1 MKGIIKI
8 LIYSCVTEINDIN
21 VILFAIIILYIQCSC

>member
-8 LIYSCVTEINDIN
+8 LIYGSVTEINNISE
-21 VILFAIIILYIQCSC
+21 IFFAIIITTV

>member
-8 LIYSCVTEINDIN
+8 LIYGSVTEINNIS
-21 VILFAIIILYIQCSC
+21 VIFFAIIITTV